1 MGDLFYFVKPAAY
14 VSGAQEEAN
23 PGDWFGEVEVS
34 VIKLPKTL
42 QSFVC

>member
-23 PGDWFGEVEVS
+23 P
-34 VIKLPKTL
+34 VIGLVKLK
-42 QSFVC
+42 